1 MNNEKINRGSA
12 AAIGLLLAS
21 IVFIAL
27 VFVVKFSVSVP
38 AINADRAA
46 DRSKALA
53 EIHAEE
59 VKALTTTAVLDAKRG
74 IVRLPIETAMKITA
88 QEWQNPAAA
97 RADLNARADKA
108 TAPVKTE
115 SFE

>member
-1 MNNEKINRGSA
+1 MNNLKVNRASA
-12 AAIGLLLAS
+12 AAVGLLLAS

-27 VFVVKFSVSVP
+27 VFAVKFLADVP

-46 DRSKALA
+46 VRAKALA
-53 EIHAEE
+53 EIRAEE
-59 VKALTTTAVLDAKRG
+59 AKALTTTTVLDAKRG

-88 QEWQNPAAA
+88 QQWQNPSAA
-97 RADLNARADKA
+97 RADLISREEKA

>member
-1 MNNEKINRGSA
+1 MNNVKANRASGA
-12 AAIGLLLAS
+12 ALGLFLAS
-21 IVFIAL
+21 LVFIAL
-27 VFVVKFSVSVP
+27 VVVVKFSVAVP

-53 EIHAEE
+53 EVRSEE
-59 VKALTTTAVLDAKRG
+59 AKGLNTTAVLDAKRG
-74 IVRLPIETAMKITA
+74 IVRLPIETAMKLAA
-88 QEWQNPAAA
+88 QQWQNPSAA
-97 RADLNARADKA
+97 RADLNARVDKA